1 MCEKFNGWKNKPTW
15 LVNVWGWF
23 DNPEDYED
31 LIKQAVDDQV
41 KFRNTFIEERHTEI
55 LLSTIYFRLGE
66 LMEEYVDEALEI
78 DKGNFNWLN
87 DNGFQQD
94 LINWSL
100 AIVDWQRLAE
110 ILEEPVTEYLKEAH
124 SVVVK

>member
-66 LMEEYVDEALEI
+66 LMEDCVKDTLAGEYGSGE
-78 DKGNFNWLN
+78 GNNRFE
-87 DNGFQQD
+87 QD
-94 LINWSL
+94 LFNWSL

-110 ILEEPVTEYLKEAH
+110 HLEEPVKEYLKEAH